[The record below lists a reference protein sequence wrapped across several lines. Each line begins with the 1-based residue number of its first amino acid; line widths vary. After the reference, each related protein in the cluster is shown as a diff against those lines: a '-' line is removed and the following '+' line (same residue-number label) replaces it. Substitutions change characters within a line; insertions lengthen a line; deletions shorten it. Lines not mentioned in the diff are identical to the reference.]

1 MYETKEII
9 ANAFLQLASEK
20 SPDKITII
28 DICRRANISRET
40 FYYHFVDKY
49 DLFKWIYKQNLLKRM
64 HSNSAEPSW
73 PKMIEKTINDAAEY
87 IGFFEKVLG
96 KATIEYAEIMF
107 ETLYEFYYS
116 ELSEKRP
123 GGRLS
128 RQEEAEM
135 YIYLKG
141 GIEFFKYYFKNHSDT
156 SAENVSRLIAGAMPD
171 KLTKLWQDTSEDN

>member
-9 ANAFLQLASEK
+9 ANAFLRLANEK

-28 DICRRANISRET
+28 DICKRANISRET

-64 HSNSAEPSW
+64 HSNSSESSW

-87 IGFFEKVLG
+87 MGFFEKVLG

-107 ETLYEFYYS
+107 ETLYEFYHA

-128 RQEEAEM
+128 QQEEAEI

-141 GIEFFKYYFKNHSDT
+141 GIEFFKHYFKTNSNPS
-156 SAENVSRLIAGAMPD
+156 SAEVSRLIAGAMPE
-171 KLTKLWQDTSEDN
+171 KLSMLWSNTSENN